1 MFTVTCAPG
10 RAAAA
15 DVRQVG
21 PGWLSLV
28 LTMDPGRLVIDVP
41 AVNGGGIILAR
52 FCQDLSVAANQVA
65 VDLGRKPLGGGQG

>member
-1 MFTVTCAPG
+1 
-10 RAAAA
+10 
-15 DVRQVG
+15 
-21 PGWLSLV
+21 
-28 LTMDPGRLVIDVP
+28 MDPGRLVIDVP

>member
-15 DVRQVG
+15 EVRQVG

-41 AVNGGGIILAR
+41 AVNGGGLILAR
-52 FCQDLSVAANQVA
+52 FCQDLSVVANQVA
-65 VDLGRKPLGGGQG
+65 VDLGRKQLGGGLG